1 MRLQPQ
7 TQTQNYK
14 TMRVLSW
21 DVGLRTLSYCLI
33 EADVTSEDKRF
44 NIVEWDSID
53 VHVDGVND
61 GVNDGANDT
70 VSTKKGSGVG
80 RAAKRVKT
88 AAVSIEEGARL
99 IMDALHRRH
108 DMLTDNVDAVV
119 IEQQPAGG
127 HNQHSNVRMKVMS
140 HAIHCYFYSRNI
152 SATPPRHTPITF
164 VPASSKFEEKTKE
177 PKTKRRSVDAESQVK
192 SQTESPTE
200 SAVENLVESPVESPT
215 ESAVESPTE
224 SAVESPTESA
234 VEIQTES
241 AVKSLTENA
250 SSATGPSLHTQYSKN
265 KKYAVEKTGELLR
278 DGLATT
284 DRSRVFFESTSTKKK
299 DDLADSFLL
308 GYYFLSKQRATKT
321 ITAINVKSEKKPR
334 KRKSGAVPSETA
346 DAAADVTAKAVTVVD
361 DIVNKV
367 DGAQKP
373 EKKQR
378 KRKSGDEPVVDVVN
392 AVNDAQKS
400 DKKPEKKQRKRKT
413 DQPLE
418 S

>member
-1 MRLQPQ
+1 
-7 TQTQNYK
+7 
-14 TMRVLSW
+14 MRVLSW

-33 EADVTSEDKRF
+33 EADVASEDKHF

-53 VHVDGVND
+53 VHVDGVNGE
-61 GVNDGANDT
+61 GVNDA
-70 VSTKKGSGVG
+70 VSVSAVLGSMVAVPVLTKKGSGVG

-99 IMDALHRRH
+99 ILDALHRRH
-108 DMLTDNVDAVV
+108 DMLIDKVDAVV

-177 PKTKRRSVDAESQVK
+177 PKTKRR
-192 SQTESPTE
+192 
-200 SAVENLVESPVESPT
+200 PVA
-215 ESAVESPTE
+215 AVESPTE
-224 SAVESPTESA
+224 SSDKSGAESVIESVVES
-234 VEIQTES
+234 
-241 AVKSLTENA
+241 A

-284 DRSRVFFESTSTKKK
+284 DRSRIFFESTSTKKK

-308 GYYFLSKQRATKT
+308 GYYFLSKQRAAKM
-321 ITAINVKSEKKPR
+321 ITATVVKTEKKPR
-334 KRKSGAVPSETA
+334 KRKSDGAANAGTETA
-346 DAAADVTAKAVTVVD
+346 TVVG
-361 DIVNKV
+361 

-373 EKKQR
+373 EKKPR
-378 KRKSGDEPVVDVVN
+378 KRKSDVVPNVVTDVVPDAVPDAVPN
-392 AVNDAQKS
+392 AVPNAATVFDVLTAGNAGTANSASNNTQ
-400 DKKPEKKQRKRKT
+400 KPEKKQRKRKT

-418 S
+418 T